1 MIGWLVTGV
10 SVPYPGRR
18 DEIICTR
25 AYRAA
30 HLLLF
35 QNSIFCGWQIEQVKY
50 CYRRAFNSGL
60 IIVFSSD
67 PLYPEPSSYR
77 NKRPRWVSHGG
88 FFLYLFLQ
96 MERRVQEVWDLW
108 DLPTRLGGIVP
119 NSHPAVVTPGKFSS
133 QHVSIYFVGYSNAC
147 TCQLHSSTCNVIPP
161 VLLPFWSQRAEWLSL
176 SCGVFHFHD
185 ARNGGITCGGQQ
197 QCAHLQVH
205 TQWHKPQFHTD
216 HGSFSCNINNN
227 VKYQ

>member
-30 HLLLF
+30 RLLLF
-35 QNSIFCGWQIEQVKY
+35 QNCIFCWWQIEQVKY

-67 PLYPEPSSYR
+67 PLWLPGTFFLPEQTAALGV
-77 NKRPRWVSHGG
+77 PRGL
-88 FFLYLFLQ
+88 FLYLFLQ

-161 VLLPFWSQRAEWLSL
+161 V
-176 SCGVFHFHD
+176 
-185 ARNGGITCGGQQ
+185 
-197 QCAHLQVH
+197 
-205 TQWHKPQFHTD
+205 
-216 HGSFSCNINNN
+216 
-227 VKYQ
+227 